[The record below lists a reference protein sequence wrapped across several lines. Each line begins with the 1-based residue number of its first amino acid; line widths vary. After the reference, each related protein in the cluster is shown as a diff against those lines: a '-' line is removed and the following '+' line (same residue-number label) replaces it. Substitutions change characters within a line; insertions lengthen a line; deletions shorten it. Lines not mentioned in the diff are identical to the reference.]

1 MMADSAWIRFVE
13 QLNVH
18 LCWQNNK
25 LLELEQLLRGMEREL
40 QSLKDQPKTRIDKI
54 EYSFDQLKVEKL
66 EGTLTIGMAPGTGNI
81 EDLAVNGESRS
92 NAAAADAPE
101 DQAVAEANRQIGL
114 YIDKEL
120 PNRIDRLT
128 GQLKRPLGAE
138 YRKLVMDD
146 IRKQVD
152 DRIDYYYRQFGIEK
166 KDDRPPETVAGIV
179 AKVKRDIETALA
191 NHFKEAQAAET
202 NEANEDREEEAG

>member
-1 MMADSAWIRFVE
+1 MTADSAWIRFVE

-25 LLELEQLLRGMEREL
+25 LLELEQLLRGIERDV
-40 QSLKDQPKTRIDKI
+40 QALKDQPKTRIDKI

-81 EDLAVNGESRS
+81 EDLAVNGESRANS
-92 NAAAADAPE
+92 GETAAADP
-101 DQAVAEANRQIGL
+101 AVAEANRQIGQ
-114 YIDKEL
+114 YIDTEL
-120 PNRIDRLT
+120 PQHIDRLT
-128 GQLKRPLGAE
+128 GQLKRTFGAE

-152 DRIDYYYRQFGIEK
+152 DRIDHYYKQFGIEK
-166 KDDRPPETVAGIV
+166 KEGRSPDTVAGIV

-191 NHFKEAQAAET
+191 NHFKEAKAAET
-202 NEANEDREEEAG
+202 NDTGEDEA